1 MVIYE
6 LTRKDE
12 TLAIFSRS
20 FILTHYYLMTTK
32 VSIREIAL
40 IETVVEDLCI
50 KQMDFEEYSKY
61 WINDYKLKIRRKD
74 D

>member
-6 LTRKDE
+6 LIRKDE
-12 TLAIFSRS
+12 TLAIFSRN
-20 FILTHYYLMTTK
+20 FILTHYYLMTTD

-40 IETVVEDLCI
+40 IETVAEDLCI

>member
-20 FILTHYYLMTTK
+20 FILTHYYLMTTN

>member
-6 LTRKDE
+6 LTRKNE
-12 TLAIFSRS
+12 ILAVFSRS
-20 FILTHYYLMTTK
+20 FILTHYYLMTTD

-61 WINDYKLKIRRKD
+61 WINDYRLKIRRKD

>member
-6 LTRKDE
+6 LIRKDE

-20 FILTHYYLMTTK
+20 FILTHYYLMTTD

-61 WINDYKLKIRRKD
+61 WINDYKLKIKRKD

>member
-6 LTRKDE
+6 LIRKDE
-12 TLAIFSRS
+12 TLAIFSRN
-20 FILTHYYLMTTK
+20 FILTHYYLMTTD

>member
-20 FILTHYYLMTTK
+20 FILTHYYLMTTD

>member
-12 TLAIFSRS
+12 TLAVFSRS
-20 FILTHYYLMTTK
+20 FILTHYYLMTTN
-32 VSIREIAL
+32 VSAREIAL
-40 IETVVEDLCI
+40 IETVVEDLCD

-61 WINDYKLKIRRKD
+61 WINDYKIKIRRKD

>member
-20 FILTHYYLMTTK
+20 FILTHYYLMTTD

-61 WINDYKLKIRRKD
+61 WINDYRLKIRRKD

>member
-12 TLAIFSRS
+12 TLAVFSRS
-20 FILTHYYLMTTK
+20 FILTHYYLMTTD
-32 VSIREIAL
+32 VSANEIAL
-40 IETVVEDLCI
+40 IEAVVEDLCH
-50 KQMDFEEYSKY
+50 KQMDFEEYGKY

>member
-6 LTRKDE
+6 LIRKDE

-20 FILTHYYLMTTK
+20 FILTHYYLMTTD